1 MVWLVNVGLE
11 GGFDASSVT
20 ACPNRRLRTNATTA
34 HPTGESTGAGGW
46 SGADGPK
53 PAHPSTPDTTPPMVA
68 GVMESVGAAEMA
80 WLATTSVCGTEKA
93 LAVIAV
99 TACGSAG

>member
-11 GGFDASSVT
+11 GRFDASSVT

-34 HPTGESTGAGGW
+34 HSLGESTGFVGL
-46 SGADGPK
+46 SGANGPK
-53 PAHPSTPDTTPPMVA
+53 PADPSTPDTTPLMVA

-80 WLATTSVCGTEKA
+80 WLATTSVCGTDKVF
-93 LAVIAV
+93 AVTAV
-99 TACGSAG
+99 TACGAAG

>member
-34 HPTGESTGAGGW
+34 HPTGESTGVVGL
-46 SGADGPK
+46 SGANGPK
-53 PAHPSTPDTTPPMVA
+53 PANPSTPDTTPPMVA

-80 WLATTSVCGTEKA
+80 WLATTSVCGT
-93 LAVIAV
+93 
-99 TACGSAG
+99 G